1 MESLFAKAWSG
12 CSPQHIPSCKGA
24 FHDVASTTVY
34 RGHAGPELF
43 ACNTSLLHPRSI
55 GICTLLQ
62 QVTRVVG
69 SRTDSC
75 LSGLSDQ
82 RKEAGGSFDQRCHLC
97 ASLPLSG
104 DPPKELVHGRH
115 DPGFL
120 DRKSTRL
127 NSSHQIISYAVFC
140 LKKKKKQNTFLSL

>member
-43 ACNTSLLHPRSI
+43 ACNTSLLHPRSL
-55 GICTLLQ
+55 GICPLLQ
-62 QVTRVVG
+62 QVPRVVRTG
-69 SRTDSC
+69 TDSC
-75 LSGLSDQ
+75 LSDLPDQ
-82 RKEAGGSFDQRCHLC
+82 RKEAGGSFDQRGHLR

-104 DPPKELVHGRH
+104 DPQKELVKCETRADANAFPQRAIGRMSLSSISIMI
-115 DPGFL
+115 F
-120 DRKSTRL
+120 
-127 NSSHQIISYAVFC
+127 NS
-140 LKKKKKQNTFLSL
+140 